1 MFSQTANGS
10 GRAIALRRGARDR
23 RDRDISGERRRRG
36 PATIRET
43 PPDKPIDLSIDAAG
57 EIFAANENGNVR
69 AYAGHNNQY
78 ILVRTVAGPHTQIQH
93 PVGIAVDF
101 AGSFYVADA
110 GAAPGKGRLEWFA
123 GGLNGNIQPNR
134 VISGPHTGIG
144 TPRGVALDASGRAF
158 VTDQASNKV
167 LVFDSDANGDAAPIA
182 VMTGLHSPRRVFV
195 DQLLDVYVTNKA
207 DNSVSVF
214 TSSGPE
220 SWSFST
226 RITSAAMR
234 YPAGVSG
241 DAQGRI
247 AVAQVGGILFFAPN
261 AQGVADPVA
270 ELRGPSVMNPAGIC
284 IH

>member
-1 MFSQTANGS
+1 
-10 GRAIALRRGARDR
+10 
-23 RDRDISGERRRRG
+23 
-36 PATIRET
+36 
-43 PPDKPIDLSIDAAG
+43 
-57 EIFAANENGNVR
+57 
-69 AYAGHNNQY
+69 
-78 ILVRTVAGPHTQIQH
+78 
-93 PVGIAVDF
+93 VDF